1 VRGEG
6 GFGCACRISGTG
18 LPIPACLREKIF
30 FLAVPETRIWR
41 RSGGERSAPAP
52 ESGTFALRVLW
63 SLPQVHQAFVF
74 REICGLCRHY
84 LRSKPEDASEISSEE
99 LVSEVWAKLIGSIT
113 MPDPDDAAEG
123 SNFPDPSDWTTDAHV
138 PENDGRVI
146 WLIREIGGPRALAH
160 RCEDIRRRRWGR
172 ATPGVGRPLVQPAE
186 LPAIETGPDEG
197 GLGQADA
204 VNIWRGVLITA
215 ERTFQPDDDVCK
227 LLWTLAKVPEA
238 LEGSH
243 GSRWPVGRLITIL
256 NAKFSPP
263 PWSDDRVENAKK
275 RLMNWVQRLM
285 RQNGLDATD
294 LEAVFAR
301 VARQQVQRRTL
312 APESSEANLQS

>member
-1 VRGEG
+1 
-6 GFGCACRISGTG
+6 
-18 LPIPACLREKIF
+18 
-30 FLAVPETRIWR
+30 VPESRFSG
-41 RSGGERSAPAP
+41 RSRSERSAPAP

-63 SLPQVHQAFVF
+63 TLPQAHQAFVF
-74 REICGLCRHY
+74 REIGGLCRHY

-113 MPDPDDAAEG
+113 MPDPNDAAEK
-123 SNFPDPSDWTTDAHV
+123 SNFLDPNDWTIDSQV
-138 PENDGRVI
+138 PENDGRVV

-172 ATPGVGRPLVQPAE
+172 ATTGVGRPMVQPSEFAD
-186 LPAIETGPDEG
+186 IETGPNEG
-197 GLGQADA
+197 GLGHTDA

-227 LLWTLAKVPEA
+227 LLRMLAKVPEV

-243 GSRWPVGRLITIL
+243 GPRWPVGRLVTIL
-256 NAKFSPP
+256 NEKFSPP
-263 PWSDDRVENAKK
+263 PWSADRVENAKK
-275 RLMNWVQRLM
+275 RLLNWVQRLM

-301 VARQQVQRRTL
+301 VARQQVQQQMP
-312 APESSEANLQS
+312 AMDSSEANLQS

>member
-1 VRGEG
+1 M
-6 GFGCACRISGTG
+6 A
-18 LPIPACLREKIF
+18 
-30 FLAVPETRIWR
+30 
-41 RSGGERSAPAP
+41 
-52 ESGTFALRVLW
+52 GTFALRVLW
-63 SLPQVHQAFVF
+63 TLPQAHQAFVF
-74 REICGLCRHY
+74 RKICGLCHHY
-84 LRSKPEDASEISSEE
+84 LRSKPDDASDISSEE

-113 MPDPDDAAEG
+113 MPDPNEVAER
-123 SNFPDPSDWTTDAHV
+123 SNFPDPSDWTIDRHV
-138 PENDGRVI
+138 PEDDGRVV

-172 ATPGVGRPLVQPAE
+172 ATTGVGRPMVQPTE
-186 LPAIETGPDEG
+186 FPDIEMAPDEG
-197 GLGQADA
+197 GLGSADA

-215 ERTFQPDDDVCK
+215 ERTFRPDDDVCK
-227 LLWTLAKVPEA
+227 LLRMLAKVPGV

-243 GSRWPVGRLITIL
+243 GSRWPMGKLVTIL

-275 RLMNWVQRLM
+275 RLLNWVQRLM

-312 APESSEANLQS
+312 SSESSEVNLQS

>member
-1 VRGEG
+1 
-6 GFGCACRISGTG
+6 
-18 LPIPACLREKIF
+18 
-30 FLAVPETRIWR
+30 VPESKISRRI
-41 RSGGERSAPAP
+41 GGERSAPAP
-52 ESGTFALRVLW
+52 EGGTFALRVLGT
-63 SLPQVHQAFVF
+63 LPQAHQAFVF
-74 REICGLCRHY
+74 HEIGGLCRHY

-99 LVSEVWAKLIGSIT
+99 LVSEVWAKLIGRIT
-113 MPDPDDAAEG
+113 MPDPDDAADR
-123 SNFPDPSDWTTDAHV
+123 SNFPDPSDWTIDPQA
-138 PENDGRVI
+138 PENDGRVV

-172 ATPGVGRPLVQPAE
+172 ATTGVGRPMVQPSEFAD
-186 LPAIETGPDEG
+186 IETGPDEG

-215 ERTFQPDDDVCK
+215 ERTFRPDDDVCK
-227 LLWTLAKVPEA
+227 LLRILAKVPEV

-243 GSRWPVGRLITIL
+243 GSRWPVGRLVTIL
-256 NAKFSPP
+256 NAEFSPP

-275 RLMNWVQRLM
+275 RLLNWVQRLM

-301 VARQQVQRRTL
+301 VARQQVQQQMPRMD
-312 APESSEANLQS
+312 SSEANLQS

>member
-1 VRGEG
+1 
-6 GFGCACRISGTG
+6 
-18 LPIPACLREKIF
+18 
-30 FLAVPETRIWR
+30 VPETRISR

-63 SLPQVHQAFVF
+63 TLPQAHQNFLFHEV
-74 REICGLCRHY
+74 RGLCRHY

-113 MPDPDDAAEG
+113 MPDPNDAAER
-123 SNFPDPSDWTTDAHV
+123 SNFPDPSDWTIDPQV

-146 WLIREIGGPRALAH
+146 WLIREVGGSRALAH

-172 ATPGVGRPLVQPAE
+172 ATPGVGRPLVQPSE
-186 LPAIETGPDEG
+186 LPDVKTDPDEG
-197 GLGQADA
+197 GLGSADA
-204 VNIWRGVLITA
+204 VNIWRGVLISA
-215 ERTFQPDDDVCK
+215 ERTFQPDDDVCR
-227 LLWTLAKVPEA
+227 LLRMLAKVPGV
-238 LEGSH
+238 LEGSQ
-243 GSRWPVGRLITIL
+243 GSRWPVGRLVTIL
-256 NAKFSPP
+256 NAEFSPP

-275 RLMNWVQRLM
+275 RLLNWVQRLM

-301 VARQQVQRRTL
+301 VARQQVQRQTL
-312 APESSEANLQS
+312 SPESSEANLQS

>member
-1 VRGEG
+1 VPES
-6 GFGCACRISGTG
+6 RISH
-18 LPIPACLREKIF
+18 
-30 FLAVPETRIWR
+30 RIG
-41 RSGGERSAPAP
+41 SERSAPAP
-52 ESGTFALRVLW
+52 ESGTFALRVLGT
-63 SLPQVHQAFVF
+63 LPQAHQRFVF
-74 REICGLCRHY
+74 DEICGLCRHY
-84 LRSKPEDASEISSEE
+84 LRSKPEDASEVSSEE
-99 LVSEVWAKLIGSIT
+99 LVSEVWAKLIGRIT
-113 MPDPDDAAEG
+113 MPDPNDSADT
-123 SNFPDPSDWTTDAHV
+123 SNFPDPSDWTIDPQV
-138 PENDGRVI
+138 PENDGRVV

-172 ATPGVGRPLVQPAE
+172 ATTGVGRPMVQPSEFAD
-186 LPAIETGPDEG
+186 IETGPDEG

-215 ERTFQPDDDVCK
+215 ERTFRPDDDVCK
-227 LLWTLAKVPEA
+227 LLRMLAKVPEV

-243 GSRWPVGRLITIL
+243 GSRWPVGKLVTIL

-275 RLMNWVQRLM
+275 RLLNWVQRLM

-312 APESSEANLQS
+312 VPESTEANLQS

>member
-1 VRGEG
+1 LRLPNKRHGL
-6 GFGCACRISGTG
+6 ANSGVPSRKKF
-18 LPIPACLREKIF
+18 L
-30 FLAVPETRIWR
+30 LAVPETRVSR

-63 SLPQVHQAFVF
+63 TLPQAHQAFVF
-74 REICGLCRHY
+74 HEIRGLCRHF
-84 LRSKPEDASEISSEE
+84 LHSKPEDASEISSEE

-113 MPDPDDAAEG
+113 MPDPNDAAEMRK
-123 SNFPDPSDWTTDAHV
+123 FPDPSEWTIDAHV

-146 WLIREIGGPRALAH
+146 WLIREIGGLRALAH

-172 ATPGVGRPLVQPAE
+172 ATPSVGRPMVQPSE
-186 LPAIETGPDEG
+186 FPDIETAPDEG
-197 GLGQADA
+197 GLGPADA

-215 ERTFQPDDDVCK
+215 KRTFQPDDDVCK
-227 LLWTLAKVPEA
+227 LLRMLTKMPKV

-243 GSRWPVGRLITIL
+243 GSRWPVGKLVTIL
-256 NAKFSPP
+256 NAEFSPP
-263 PWSDDRVENAKK
+263 LWSDDRVENAKK
-275 RLMNWVQRLM
+275 RLLNWVQRLM

-301 VARQQVQRRTL
+301 VARQQVQQQMP
-312 APESSEANLQS
+312 AMGSSEANLQS

>member
-1 VRGEG
+1 
-6 GFGCACRISGTG
+6 
-18 LPIPACLREKIF
+18 
-30 FLAVPETRIWR
+30 VPETKISRRIR
-41 RSGGERSAPAP
+41 GERSAPAP

-63 SLPQVHQAFVF
+63 TLPQAHQTFVF
-74 REICGLCRHY
+74 HELGGLCRHY
-84 LRSKPEDASEISSEE
+84 LRSKPDDASEISSEE
-99 LVSEVWAKLIGSIT
+99 LISEVWAKLIRSMT
-113 MPDPDDAAEG
+113 MPDPSDAAER
-123 SNFPDPSDWTTDAHV
+123 SDFPDPSDWTIDPQA
-138 PENDGRVI
+138 PENDGRVV

-172 ATPGVGRPLVQPAE
+172 ATPGGGRPMVQPSEFAD
-186 LPAIETGPDEG
+186 IETAPDDG

-227 LLWTLAKVPEA
+227 LLRMLAKVPEV
-238 LEGSH
+238 LERSH
-243 GSRWPVGRLITIL
+243 GSRWPVGKLVTIL
-256 NAKFSPP
+256 NANFSPP

-275 RLMNWVQRLM
+275 RLLNWVQRLM

-301 VARQQVQRRTL
+301 VARQQVQQQMP
-312 APESSEANLQS
+312 AMDSGEANLQS